1 MKQKINTN
9 DESPNSSVTENPL
22 TQPKKSTPTESDKQ
36 EHIYQVPTSNP
47 FEPLSTSSA
56 NIYET
61 PASVSTPSKPNQ
73 IPESR
78 QPHPH
83 NQPDE
88 YTNHPENS
96 NKNTAPPHTPNSQTP
111 DNSNPDNKKHKNP
124 SETIILCDSNG
135 RYLKPNL
142 LCPGSTTSYIR
153 CPTLERA
160 KNIINN
166 TKFVSPKTFIIHCG
180 TNDIEHPETTNDQ
193 VINSLNEITTTLKS
207 KHPDCKIIL
216 STLLPRADNL
226 DKQITEL
233 NQLIASNI

>member
-1 MKQKINTN
+1 MKYAILEEQITNLQRKHKTLEDKNSQILQKLTVMKQKINTN
-9 DESPNSSVTENPL
+9 DESPNSSATENPL

-78 QPHPH
+78 QPHPR

-88 YTNHPENS
+88 YTNHPDNS

-111 DNSNPDNKKHKNP
+111 DNSNPDKKTQKSIRNNNP
-124 SETIILCDSNG
+124 LRQQRSIPKTQPPL
-135 RYLKPNL
+135 PW
-142 LCPGSTTSYIR
+142 
-153 CPTLERA
+153 
-160 KNIINN
+160 INN
-166 TKFVSPKTFIIHCG
+166 
-180 TNDIEHPETTNDQ
+180 
-193 VINSLNEITTTLKS
+193 
-207 KHPDCKIIL
+207 
-216 STLLPRADNL
+216 
-226 DKQITEL
+226 
-233 NQLIASNI
+233 QLHKMPYT